1 MQQSECNSLFELF
14 EDNPNDFK
22 SRKNKGGSL
31 FILEKYIQKKQKI
44 QTESKC
50 EIKSPKLQ
58 WSDYKYQIEIE
69 KGSF

>member
-22 SRKNKGGSL
+22 NRKNKGGFL
-31 FILEKYIQKKQKI
+31 FILEKYIQKKQKM
-44 QTESKC
+44 QTESKY
-50 EIKSPKLQ
+50 EIKSRKLQ
-58 WSDYKYQIEIE
+58 RSDYKYQIEIE